1 MLANIAEWIVWCKY
15 NIIEF
20 WEFLEMLPE
29 SNVEFWH
36 AIHPPPCEH

>member
-1 MLANIAEWIVWCKY
+1 MLANIAERIVWWKY

-20 WEFLEMLPE
+20 WEFLEILHE

-36 AIHPPPCEH
+36 